1 MKKGQR
7 KKPDAPVIIGTLKS
21 DIEWATVE
29 DPEFSHDHVEGK
41 LGNTRFKT
49 VARNRR
55 ESGISELAAKG
66 ALNAAQVA
74 AADRFRAL
82 FEAMGGAGARAID
95 PAKEAVDGGRIPDPI
110 STRAFQ
116 AGVELK
122 KAAEHVQK
130 SHGLYGYKLVCY
142 VAGEGRT
149 IRELTQTR
157 RQRDTM
163 TDYLRMCL
171 TSLAEFWGFQ
181 TQQRRAG

>member
-1 MKKGQR
+1 MPRQ
-7 KKPDAPVIIGTLKS
+7 KKPIKLAQIIGTLKS
-21 DIEWATVE
+21 DIEVVSL
-29 DPEFSHDHVEGK
+29 DNPYFSRDHIASA
-41 LGNTRFKT
+41 GNPAKIT

-66 ALNAAQVA
+66 ALNASQVA
-74 AADRFRAL
+74 AADKFRLL

-95 PAKEAVDGGRIPDPI
+95 PAKEAVDGGKIPDPI
-110 STRAFQ
+110 SARAFQ

-122 KAAEHVQK
+122 RAAQHLQT

-149 IRELTQTR
+149 IREMTETR

-163 TDYLRMCL
+163 TDGLRMCL
-171 TSLAEFWGFQ
+171 DALAVLWGFAA
-181 TQQRRAG
+181 QQRRAG